1 MWIVAWL
8 LMGLSVVGE
17 SVFYSVMRKI
27 WISDFAL
34 GVVILLGL
42 NSHLHAGVAEEVGLD
57 LEGEGAPKLSMRDKL
72 FDPEDGC
79 LDISQ
84 FLADPMGFVPVVVPI
99 TEPTVGVGA
108 ALALVFISDNEKTS
122 GGLGVKPNIT
132 AVGGFGTEN
141 GTEGYFGM
149 HSGHWLDGKLD
160 TLLLVADARANLDFY
175 GSLGQGLRYTLD
187 TQILKLEVLSRL
199 GNSRSMLGL
208 GYIYGE
214 IDSHFKSGNLP
225 PEISFGNGSST
236 LGGISVIYNY
246 DSRDNIFTPN
256 KGLMGEV
263 MATFHDPS
271 LGASSSYQKVD
282 VNTFYFHPV
291 TQTLVFGVRATA
303 QMSFGDV
310 PFYQRPYVQLRGV
323 PVMRYQGEHVAF
335 AEAELRWKVMSRVSL
350 IGFAGAGITSTNVN
364 DVSWQNDVFA
374 GGVGIRYEL
383 ARKQGLHMGVDVAFS
398 DEDTAVYIIFG
409 SAWMRP

>member
-1 MWIVAWL
+1 MMNKISLHFVV
-8 LMGLSVVGE
+8 LSL
-17 SVFYSVMRKI
+17 FC
-27 WISDFAL
+27 FL
-34 GVVILLGL
+34 GT
-42 NSHLHAGVAEEVGLD
+42 SSYLHAGAAEEVGLKLD
-57 LEGEGAPKLSMRDKL
+57 GEDAPKLSMRDKL

-108 ALALVFISDNEKTS
+108 ALALVFISENEKTPD
-122 GGLGVKPNIT
+122 GRGVKPNIT

-149 HSGHWLDGKLD
+149 HSGHWLDGKLN
-160 TLLLVADARANLDFY
+160 TLLLVADAHANLDFY
-175 GSLGQGLRYTLD
+175 GSRGHGLRYTLD
-187 TQILKLEVLSRL
+187 TQILKLEALYRL
-199 GNSRSMLGL
+199 GDSHSMLGL
-208 GYIYGE
+208 GYMYGE
-214 IDSHFKSGNLP
+214 MDSHFKSSVLP
-225 PEISFGNGSST
+225 PEINFGKGTST

-256 KGLMGEV
+256 KGFMGAV

-282 VNTFYFHPV
+282 LNTFYFHPV

-303 QMSFGDV
+303 LMSFGDV

-335 AEAELRWKVMSRVSL
+335 AEAELRWKVMNRVSL
-350 IGFAGAGITSTNVN
+350 IGFAGAGLTSTSVN
-364 DVSWQNDVFA
+364 DVSWHNDVFA

-383 ARKQGLHMGVDVAFS
+383 ARKQGLHMGVDVALS